1 MKIDN
6 DKYYTPIELSNELIL
21 KTYEVLVS
29 ENITEI
35 NYLNQMV
42 GLKRVVKTGIKKF

>member
-35 NYLNQMV
+35 NYLKQMV
-42 GLKRVVKTGIKKF
+42 VLKRVVKTGIKKF

>member
-35 NYLNQMV
+35 NYLKQMV
-42 GLKRVVKTGIKKF
+42 CLKRVVKTGIKKF

>member
-35 NYLNQMV
+35 NYLKQMV
-42 GLKRVVKTGIKKF
+42 GLKRVVKNWY

>member
-35 NYLNQMV
+35 NYLKKMV
-42 GLKRVVKTGIKKF
+42 GLKRVVKPGINKF